1 MVSTLKSYKTKSV
14 TTERAV
20 LTVPAAT
27 IVTVVGMTV
36 ANASGQTTEVSVL
49 LDDTYL
55 VKDAV
60 VMAGSAIVPVGGDQ
74 KVVVN
79 ASSSI
84 KVVAT
89 NAVDVICSVL
99 EQK

>member
-1 MVSTLKSYKTKSV
+1 MISTLKSYKTKSV
-14 TTERAV
+14 TTEQSV

-36 ANASGQTTEVSVL
+36 ANVSGQTTEVSVM

-55 VKDAV
+55 VKDAT

-89 NAVDVICSVL
+89 HAVDVICSIL